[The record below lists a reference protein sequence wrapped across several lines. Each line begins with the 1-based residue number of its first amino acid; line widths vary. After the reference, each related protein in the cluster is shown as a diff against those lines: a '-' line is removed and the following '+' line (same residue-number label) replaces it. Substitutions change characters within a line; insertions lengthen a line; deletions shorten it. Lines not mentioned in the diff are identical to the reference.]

1 MTYLT
6 ACVLLLVFAAKK
18 VGDLGSNGLALA
30 TVVAHGRIVGTVRN
44 GRRIDHGNVVVNLR
58 ARGALGG
65 RGHGRGLVAALR
77 AQKFDRMTKLDGLDA
92 LDQFLVRADGAPL
105 LGVQKRAAEL
115 IVLQ

>member
-1 MTYLT
+1 M
-6 ACVLLLVFAAKK
+6 LLLVFAAKK

-30 TVVAHGRIVGTVRN
+30 TVVAHGRIVGTVRS
-44 GRRIDHGNVVVNLR
+44 GGRIDHGNVVVNLR
-58 ARGALGG
+58 ACGALG
-65 RGHGRGLVAALR
+65 GRGLVAALR
-77 AQKFDRMTKLDGLDA
+77 AQKFDRMTKLDGSDA